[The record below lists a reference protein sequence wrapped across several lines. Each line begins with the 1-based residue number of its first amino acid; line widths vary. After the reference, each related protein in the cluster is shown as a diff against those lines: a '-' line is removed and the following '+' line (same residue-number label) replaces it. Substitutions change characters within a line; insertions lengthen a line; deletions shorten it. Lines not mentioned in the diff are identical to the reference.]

1 MRFKRIT
8 PKRWNVYASL
18 AACAMACCLP
28 TISPAHGQ
36 TISGPVRISLDQ
48 AIDLAIKHNHLLI
61 AMRTTIQQSEAEEI
75 TQGLRPNPSLFV
87 DWEYLPLFAS
97 PAKQNPDIYTG
108 VSTPDYLKNN
118 TEGDIGLSYLIER
131 GGKRLDRLQAQKDIT
146 AQTRSQVADS
156 ERGLT
161 FQVATLFYNAQLAES
176 TLDLAEQDLKSF
188 QTTVDISQHQYEVG
202 GISENDYLMIKL
214 QLLQFESDEEQAQL
228 AKAQSLSDLRQLL
241 GYESVSADYDVAGDF
256 DYQPI
261 KVNLGDLQMRALQN
275 RPDLRAAQQGVTAAD
290 SQHQLQIANGKQD
303 LTVSGNYSHVNGINA
318 ATFLASIP
326 LAVRNHNQGEIARA
340 RYAITQAQEQQA
352 FTNGQVLTDVRD
364 AYEGLQSSD
373 KIVQLYLSKYLEVA
387 TKSRDISEYAY
398 HRGGIALLDFLDA
411 ERSYRA
417 TQLGYRQTLASYLL
431 AVEQLREAVG
441 SRTLQ

>member
-1 MRFKRIT
+1 MTLFNWK
-8 PKRWNVYASL
+8 VYLGL
-18 AACAMACCLP
+18 AACAVVSCLLTTP
-28 TISPAHGQ
+28 LARGQ
-36 TISGPVRISLDQ
+36 ATSGPVRITLDE
-48 AIDLAIKHNHLLI
+48 AIDLAIKHNHFLI

-75 TQGLRPNPSLFV
+75 TQGLRPNPALFV
-87 DWEYLPLFAS
+87 DWEYLPIFGS
-97 PAKQNPDIYTG
+97 PAKQNPDLYAGQSTG
-108 VSTPDYLKNN
+108 TYLKNN

-146 AQTRSQVADS
+146 AETRSQVADN

-188 QTTVDISQHQYEVG
+188 QSTVDISEHQFQAG
-202 GISENDYLMIKL
+202 GLSENDYLMIKL
-214 QLLQFESDEEQAQL
+214 QLLAFESDEEQAQL

-241 GYESVSADYDVAGDF
+241 GYESVSAEYDVASDF
-256 DYQPI
+256 EYEPV
-261 KVNLGDLQMRALQN
+261 KVNLGDLQMKALQN

-290 SQHQLQIANGKQD
+290 SQYQLQIANGKQD
-303 LTVSGNYSHVNGINA
+303 VTVSGNYSHVNGINA
-318 ATFLASIP
+318 ATVLASIP
-326 LAVRNHNQGEIARA
+326 LAIHNRNQGEIART
-340 RYAITQAQEQQA
+340 RYAITQAQEQQS

-364 AYEGLQSSD
+364 AYEGLQSND
-373 KIVQLYLSKYLEVA
+373 RIVQLYLSKYLEVA

-398 HRGGIALLDFLDA
+398 RRGGLALLDFLDA

-431 AVEQLREAVG
+431 ALEQLREAVG